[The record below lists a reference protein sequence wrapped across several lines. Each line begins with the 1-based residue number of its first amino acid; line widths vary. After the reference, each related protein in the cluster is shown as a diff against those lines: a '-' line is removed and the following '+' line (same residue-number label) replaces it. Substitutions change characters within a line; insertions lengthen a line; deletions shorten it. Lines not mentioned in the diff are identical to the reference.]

1 MYPVSQDVI
10 NLFKANQ
17 YQQAKV
23 EVFTP
28 AATLFS
34 QPGASA
40 VQPVVTIGPDRILQN
55 GLVVDRY
62 CVTGEKLEIGTAVAA
77 ELTLKLNNKDGYFN
91 NVAFKGKWL
100 RAQVGIKDW
109 SDEAASITW
118 IPLGWFVVDSA
129 PRKLSTITVKAL
141 DFMTLLDAPMSVPDA
156 CNFAYAATYYGLQS
170 ATQTKETLCPSVKV
184 GDGTSETKIPTS
196 LSIDTS
202 RTALANSYHVNLAG
216 LPILQQQ
223 LWGVYRE
230 LITWYSGL
238 KSDEMTYRNCAVWVA
253 QLLGANAYID
263 YHGRLC
269 IGWLQDTGLSIT
281 SSDRYSSDMA
291 EDDVTLTGVS
301 CTAYGSHTYTEGED
315 SGDTSPTTSEVDTE
329 AQYIVGNATGIV
341 VDITGNK
348 LFGENSV
355 PTVLS
360 DIYDLVGGT
369 TYRPFEAT
377 VKPCPY
383 LWPMDK
389 ITYVDAGGA
398 SHSTIITNVTFTINA
413 PTSIAAKGESNTSAG
428 SPSAGTMGSYE
439 SLNVQKAVV
448 KGLSAD
454 TVEAKEATV
463 DKLNGFTFDNRWG
476 SIPKIGTDGV
486 MDVGKYLDFHSSDN
500 ADDTDYNARVAC
512 EGHELIV
519 EADNFKISVSKGSF
533 RPYYQAGD
541 KLTGKWKGG
550 GYVTTAKKEVVFT
563 VPLAKPIV
571 GSPTITVAASL
582 IIRQGSKYTHGSSSS
597 TKVKPSSYEIERGIG
612 DAVCITCV
620 MSDLTNAVNNDACAV
635 AADLTI
641 TFS

>member
-40 VQPVVTIGPDRILQN
+40 VPPVATIGPDRILQN

-100 RAQVGIKDW
+100 KAQVGIKDW
-109 SDEAASITW
+109 SDETASITW

-156 CNFAYAATYYGLQS
+156 CNFAYAAMYYGLRI
-170 ATQTKETLCPSVKV
+170 ATLTKKTLCPSVKV
-184 GDGTSETKIPTS
+184 GDGTSEAKIPTS
-196 LSIDTS
+196 LLIDTS

-216 LPILQQQ
+216 LPILQLQ
-223 LWGVYRE
+223 LWEVYRE

-238 KSDEMTYRNCAVWVA
+238 KSNEMTYRNCAVWVA

-291 EDDVTLTGVS
+291 EDDITLTGVS
-301 CTAYGSHTYTEGED
+301 CTAYGSRTYTEDED
-315 SGDTSPTTSEVDTE
+315 SGDTSPTTFEVDTE
-329 AQYIVGNATGIV
+329 AQYIAGNATGVV
-341 VDITGNK
+341 VDITGNQ

-369 TYRPFEAT
+369 TYRPFEAR
-377 VKPCPY
+377 VKPSPY

-389 ITYVDAGGA
+389 ITYMDADGV
-398 SHSTIITNVTFTINA
+398 SHSTIITNITFTINA
-413 PTSIAAKGESNTSAG
+413 PTSIAAKGESNTSSG
-428 SPSAGTMGSYE
+428 SPSAGTTGSYE
-439 SLNVQKAVV
+439 KLNVQKAVV

-454 TVEAKEATV
+454 TVEAEKVTA
-463 DKLNGFTFDNRWG
+463 DKLIGGDSGLVIEANSIQFT
-476 SIPKIGTDGV
+476 
-486 MDVGKYLDFHSSDN
+486 
-500 ADDTDYNARVAC
+500 VA
-512 EGHELIV
+512 
-519 EADNFKISVSKGSF
+519 KGSF
-533 RPYYQAGD
+533 RPYYTAGD
-541 KLTGKWKGG
+541 TVTITRMYCAGGVTGG
-550 GYVTTAKKEVVFT
+550 GTNLYFYT
-563 VPLAKPIV
+563 PLAKPLIGV
-571 GSPTITVAASL
+571 SNVTISNPTEAIITARKVEGGYIAQDATVSSLGTPSCVPYENGVTIAIKAS
-582 IIRQGSKYTHGSSSS
+582 SAYN
-597 TKVKPSSYEIERGIG
+597 TK
-612 DAVCITCV
+612 
-620 MSDLTNAVNNDACAV
+620 NNTPV
-635 AADLTI
+635 TVTPENFVLKFT
-641 TFS
+641 

>member
-28 AATLFS
+28 AANVLE
-34 QPGASA
+34 
-40 VQPVVTIGPDRILQN
+40 PVNGVTATPDLTIGPDRILQN

-62 CVTGEKLEIGTAVAA
+62 CVTGEKLEIGTAIAA
-77 ELTLKLNNKDGYFN
+77 ELTLKLNNRDGYFDDT
-91 NVAFKGKWL
+91 VFKGKWL
-100 RAQVGIKDW
+100 KAQVGIKDW
-109 SDEAASITW
+109 SDETAAITW

-129 PRKLSTITVKAL
+129 PRKLATITVKAL

-156 CNFAYAATYYGLQS
+156 CNFAYAATYYGLRS

-184 GDGTSETKIPTS
+184 GDGTSEAKIPTS
-196 LSIDTS
+196 LLIDAS

-216 LPILQQQ
+216 LPILQLQ
-223 LWGVYRE
+223 LWEAYRE

-269 IGWLQDTGLSIT
+269 IGWLQDAGLSIT

-291 EDDVTLTGVS
+291 EDDITLTGVS
-301 CTAYGSHTYTEGED
+301 CTAYGSRTYTEG
-315 SGDTSPTTSEVDTE
+315 GDPDDPSPSTFEAETE
-329 AQYIVGNATGIV
+329 AQYIAGNATGIV
-341 VDITGNK
+341 VDITGNQ

-369 TYRPFEAT
+369 TYRPFEAR

-389 ITYVDAGGA
+389 ITYVDADGV
-398 SHSTIITNVTFTINA
+398 SHSTIITNITFTINA
-413 PTSIAAKGESNTSAG
+413 PTSIAAKGESNTSSG
-428 SPSAGTMGSYE
+428 SPSAGTTGSYE
-439 SLNVQKAVV
+439 KLNVQKAVV

-454 TVEAKEATV
+454 TVEAEKVTT
-463 DKLNGFTFDNRWG
+463 DKLVGGDSGLVIEASGLSFAVAEG
-476 SIPKIGTDGV
+476 S
-486 MDVGKYLDFHSSDN
+486 Y
-500 ADDTDYNARVAC
+500 C
-512 EGHELIV
+512 
-519 EADNFKISVSKGSF
+519 
-533 RPYYQAGD
+533 PYYKAGD
-541 KLTGKWKGG
+541 SVTITRMYCAGGVTGSGTNL
-550 GYVTTAKKEVVFT
+550 YFYI
-563 VPLAKPIV
+563 PLAKPLIGV
-571 GSPTITVAASL
+571 SNVTISNPTKAIITARKVEGGYIAQDATVSSLGTPSCVPYEGGVTIGIKAS
-582 IIRQGSKYTHGSSSS
+582 SAYN
-597 TKVKPSSYEIERGIG
+597 TK
-612 DAVCITCV
+612 
-620 MSDLTNAVNNDACAV
+620 NNTPV
-635 AADLTI
+635 TVTPENLVLKFT
-641 TFS
+641 

>member
-28 AATLFS
+28 AANVLE
-34 QPGASA
+34 PVNGVSA
-40 VQPVVTIGPDRILQN
+40 TPDLTIGSDRILQN

-62 CVTGEKLEIGTAVAA
+62 CVTGEKLEIGTAIAA
-77 ELTLKLNNKDGYFN
+77 ELTLKLNNRDGYFDDT
-91 NVAFKGKWL
+91 VFKGKWL
-100 RAQVGIKDW
+100 KAQVGIKDW
-109 SDEAASITW
+109 SDETAATIW
-118 IPLGWFVVDSA
+118 VPLGWFVVDSA
-129 PRKLSTITVKAL
+129 PRKLATITVRAL

-156 CNFAYAATYYGLQS
+156 CNFAYAATYYGLRS

-184 GDGTSETKIPTS
+184 GDGTSEAKIPTS
-196 LSIDTS
+196 LLIDTS

-216 LPILQQQ
+216 LPILQLQ
-223 LWGVYRE
+223 LWEVYRE

-291 EDDVTLTGVS
+291 EDDITLTGVS
-301 CTAYGSHTYTEGED
+301 CTAYGSHTYTEDED
-315 SGDTSPTTSEVDTE
+315 SGDTSPTTFEVDTE
-329 AQYIVGNATGIV
+329 AQYIAGNATGVV
-341 VDITGNK
+341 VDITGNQ

-369 TYRPFEAT
+369 TYRPFEAR

-389 ITYVDAGGA
+389 ITYVDADGV
-398 SHSTIITNVTFTINA
+398 SHSTIITNITFTINA
-413 PTSIAAKGESNTSAG
+413 PTSVAAKGESNTS
-428 SPSAGTMGSYE
+428 SSNPSAGTTGSYE
-439 SLNVQKAVV
+439 KLNVQKAVV

-454 TVEAKEATV
+454 TVEAEKVTT
-463 DKLNGFTFDNRWG
+463 DKLIGGDSGLAIEANSIQFT
-476 SIPKIGTDGV
+476 
-486 MDVGKYLDFHSSDN
+486 
-500 ADDTDYNARVAC
+500 VA
-512 EGHELIV
+512 
-519 EADNFKISVSKGSF
+519 KGSF
-533 RPYYQAGD
+533 RPYYTAGD
-541 KLTGKWKGG
+541 TVTIERMYCAGGVTGSGTNL
-550 GYVTTAKKEVVFT
+550 YFYI
-563 VPLAKPIV
+563 PLAKPLIGV
-571 GSPTITVAASL
+571 SAVTISNPTKAIITARKVEGGYIAQDATVSSLGTPSCVPYEGGVTIGIKAS
-582 IIRQGSKYTHGSSSS
+582 SAYN
-597 TKVKPSSYEIERGIG
+597 TK
-612 DAVCITCV
+612 
-620 MSDLTNAVNNDACAV
+620 NNTPV
-635 AADLTI
+635 TVTPENFVLEFT
-641 TFS
+641 